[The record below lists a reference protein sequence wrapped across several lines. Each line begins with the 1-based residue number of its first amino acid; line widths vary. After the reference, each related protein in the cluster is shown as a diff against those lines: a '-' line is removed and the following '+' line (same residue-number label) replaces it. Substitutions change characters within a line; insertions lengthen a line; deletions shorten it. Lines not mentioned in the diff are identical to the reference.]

1 VRGAIYFLFLLC
13 LTFKMNTRCCYTEFE
28 LNLLKELVGKRI
40 DILENKKSDYKTIN
54 EKNLT
59 WKLLSNEYNSYEH
72 VKKRKDKQL
81 KKCWENLKARAKQT
95 GAKERRERLVPGK
108 A

>member
-1 VRGAIYFLFLLC
+1 
-13 LTFKMNTRCCYTEFE
+13 M
-28 LNLLKELVGKRI
+28 NLLKQLVGKI
-40 DILENKKSDYKTIN
+40 IENLENKKNDYKTIN

-72 VKKRKDKQL
+72 VEKRTDKQL
-81 KKCWENLKARAKQT
+81 KKCGENLKTRAKQT
-95 GAKERRERLVPGK
+95 GAKERRERLVTGK